1 MAAVTSNFQ
10 NPLAAIR
17 ALLSGLAG
25 SWRRAASADR
35 DDGAVEDAPWSDR
48 FTFRLG
54 VLAGIALLAAFW
66 GYLVAVA
73 GLNALYL
80 CAVLIGCVFILFDYR
95 IGAVLLILLMPISRS
110 TVFPHAM
117 LGITGLNPL
126 NLLLIGTL
134 GSYLLHALFDGSI
147 RRFVPPRL
155 LFFYITPILIAGVLG
170 SRHVGEIPSM
180 FYISEM
186 LNFRDATGY
195 LREFLVKPLSLV
207 VFALLVGAAV
217 AKSGKPERFLVPG
230 LISIWVI
237 SVMIIVF
244 VLLSGTGL
252 GQLASSESREFLSA
266 LGMHA
271 NELGRLYAF
280 AYALLLFMWAES
292 RDPGLKAVLLAS
304 MALAVLAMVLTFS
317 RGAFLGFMVVNVLF
331 LLWRLNAKT
340 LLVAFLLAGGAMVVL
355 PGAVFDRV
363 SSGFGQGLNAISAGR
378 IEGLWLPLFPEV
390 LRSPIYG
397 SGLASILWSE
407 PMRVGGGMD
416 VLQVSHPHN
425 AYLEAALDMGIVG
438 LLLLLAYFA
447 HVWRGFRRLGADA
460 DLNPLLR
467 GYYLG
472 AAAGLAS
479 LLIAAVTDSSLTPR
493 PEQTLLWL
501 AIGMMYGQYAKKPG
515 GRMFTATGRG
525 R

>member
-1 MAAVTSNFQ
+1 MAAVSSKSLPQ
-10 NPLAAIR
+10 AQSRPGSRHGGESYWRRSAAI
-17 ALLSGLAG
+17 SGSDHPMEYAGRGGPAFELA
-25 SWRRAASADR
+25 
-35 DDGAVEDAPWSDR
+35 V
-48 FTFRLG
+48 LG
-54 VLAGIALLAAFW
+54 GIALIAVFW
-66 GYLVAVA
+66 GSVVAFA
-73 GLNALYL
+73 ELNALYL
-80 CAVLIGCVFILFDYR
+80 CAAVIGCAFILFDFR
-95 IGAVLLILLMPISRS
+95 IGVVLLILLMPISRS

-134 GSYLLHALFDGSI
+134 GSYLLHALSDGSI
-147 RRFVPPRL
+147 RRFVPPQ
-155 LFFYITPILIAGVLG
+155 LFFLYIVPILIAGALG
-170 SRHVGEIPSM
+170 SRHVDDIVPGIFVRFDEL
-180 FYISEM
+180 F
-186 LNFRDATGY
+186 NTTAGY

-271 NELGRLYAF
+271 NELGRLYVV
-280 AYALLLFMWAES
+280 AYALLLFTWAES
-292 RDPGLKAVLLAS
+292 KDLGLKAVLLAS

-340 LLVAFLLAGGAMVVL
+340 LIFSALLVAGAVLAL

-378 IEGLWLPLFPEV
+378 IEGLWLPLLPEV

-397 SGLASILWSE
+397 SGLSSTLWSE
-407 PMRVGGGMD
+407 PMRAGGG
-416 VLQVSHPHN
+416 VTTIAASHPHN

-447 HVWRGFRRLGADA
+447 HVWRGFRKLGADA
-460 DLNPLLR
+460 DLNRLLR
-467 GYYLG
+467 GFYLG

-493 PEQTLLWL
+493 PEQILLWL
-501 AIGMMYGQYAKKPG
+501 AIGMMYGQCAQK
-515 GRMFTATGRG
+515 RE
-525 R
+525 